1 MVGDFETTVYEGQ
14 QSTEVWASAIVEIGS
29 EDVKIFNSINDTWE
43 YLISLDRNLIVYY
56 HNLKFDGSFW
66 MNFVLKELKL
76 KEAAIK
82 PKEGVMEM
90 SWLEKYQMKS
100 NTFKYM
106 ISSLGYWYSIIVKI
120 GVHYIEFRDS
130 LKILPFSVKEIG
142 KGFET
147 KHRKLNIKYTG
158 YRYAGCEI
166 TDEEK
171 QYIANDVLVVKEAL
185 EIMFSEG
192 HKSSTIGACCMNEFK
207 NEFIPSEY
215 TKSFP
220 NLYDIQIDKDLYGSE
235 TAGDYIR
242 KSYRGGWCYLVK
254 EKSCKIH
261 KNGVTADV
269 NSLYPSMMSSES
281 GNYYPVGLPTFWK
294 GNYIP
299 EEAKN
304 SSSVSPYYSV
314 YYFIRIKTQFRI
326 KEGYLPFIQIKH
338 DVAYKSNECLKT
350 SDIYFKKKGETEG
363 KYYSKIE
370 ELDGTIRDAYVIL
383 TMTQT
388 DYKLFQEH
396 YDLYNTEILDG
407 CYFKSVIGKFDEY
420 IDKYKEMKL
429 KNKGAKRQI
438 AKLFLN
444 NLYGKMAT
452 SQDSSFKYAYLKED
466 GSLSYYTI
474 LENKKKPGYIPIGSA
489 ITSYARNFTI
499 RAAQANY
506 NGPDS
511 PGFIYADTD
520 SIHCDLK
527 PEELKGIKVHDKNFC
542 CWKLESQWDIGY
554 FVRQKA
560 YIEHVVGEN
569 LEKIKE
575 PYYNMKCAGMPEQ
588 SKLLFL
594 TSMGDTVARQQ
605 LNSLLEDEGKELT
618 EEEKEFIS
626 TKRELTDFKIGLE
639 VPGKLLP
646 KQIPGGTILVPI
658 NYKMRESFR
667 A

>member
-1 MVGDFETTVYEGQ
+1 M
-14 QSTEVWASAIVEIGS
+14 EIGT
-29 EDVKIFNSINDTWE
+29 EDVKIFHTIAETWE
-43 YLISLDRNLIVYY
+43 YLVSLNRNVTIYY

-66 MNFVLKELKL
+66 LSYFIGTLKL

-82 PKEGVMEM
+82 PKEGVVEL
-90 SWLEKYQMKS
+90 SWIDKYKMRS
-100 NTFKYM
+100 GEFKYM
-106 ISSLGYWYSIIVKI
+106 ISSLGYWYSITVKI

-130 LKILPFSVKEIG
+130 LKILPLSVKALG
-142 KGFET
+142 KGFKT
-147 KHRKLNIKYTG
+147 KHQKLNMKYEG

-171 QYIANDVLVVKEAL
+171 EYIANDVLVVKEAL
-185 EIMFSEG
+185 EVMLSEG
-192 HKSSTIGACCMNEFK
+192 HNSSTIGSCCMKEFK
-207 NEFIPSEY
+207 DEFDPKQYEQL
-215 TKSFP
+215 FP
-220 NLYDIQIDKDLYGSE
+220 NLYEIPIDKDEYGSS
-235 TAGDYIR
+235 TAGDYVR
-242 KSYRGGWCYLVK
+242 KSYRGGWCYLVP
-254 EKSCKIH
+254 EKSCKKYH
-261 KNGVTADV
+261 NGTTADV

-281 GNYYPVGLPTFWK
+281 GNLYPIGEPTFWK

-299 EEAKN
+299 EEATTYKGI
-304 SSSVSPYYSV
+304 SPYYGV

-338 DVAYKSNECLKT
+338 DLAYKPNECLKT
-350 SDIYFKKKGETEG
+350 SDVYFKKKGEQTG

-396 YDLYNTEILDG
+396 YELYNTEILDG
-407 CYFKSVIGKFDEY
+407 CYFRARLAIFDEY
-420 IDKYKEMKL
+420 IEKYKQMKL
-429 KNKGAKRQI
+429 NNKGAKRQI

-452 SQDSSFKYAYLKED
+452 SQDSSFKYAYLKDD
-466 GSLSYYTI
+466 GSLSYYTVI
-474 LENKKKPGYIPIGSA
+474 EKEKKPGYIPIGSA

-506 NGPDS
+506 YGPDN

-520 SIHCDLK
+520 SIHCDLS
-527 PEELKGIKVHDKNFC
+527 PEQMKGITVHDKNFC
-542 CWKLESQWDIGY
+542 CWKLESCWDTGY

-560 YIEHVVGEN
+560 YVERVTHEN
-569 LEKIKE
+569 LELISE
-575 PYYNMKCAGMPEQ
+575 PYYNMKCAGMPEN

-594 TSMGDTVARQQ
+594 SSMGDDVAKKQ
-605 LNSLLEDEGKELT
+605 LDELLDDSGRELT
-618 EEEKEFIS
+618 EEELEFLQ
-626 TKRELTDFKIGLE
+626 TKRKLTDFKIGLE
-639 VPGKLLP
+639 VPGKLMP
-646 KQIPGGTILVPI
+646 KQIPGGTILVPT

-667 A
+667 S

>member
-1 MVGDFETTVYEGQ
+1 M
-14 QSTEVWASAIVEIGS
+14 EIGT
-29 EDVKIFNSINDTWE
+29 EDVKIFHSIQETWD
-43 YLISLDRNLIVYY
+43 YLVSLDRNLIIYY

-66 MNFVLKELKL
+66 MNFILKELKL
-76 KEAAIK
+76 KEAAVK
-82 PKEGVMEM
+82 PKEGIMEL

-100 NTFKYM
+100 GTFKYM
-106 ISSLGYWYSIIVKI
+106 ISSLGYWYSITVKI

-130 LKILPFSVKEIG
+130 LKILPLSVKEIG
-142 KGFET
+142 KGFKT
-147 KHRKLNIKYTG
+147 KHQKLNMKYDG

-171 QYIANDVLVVKEAL
+171 EYIANDVLVVKEAL
-185 EIMFSEG
+185 EIMLQEG
-192 HKSSTIGACCMNEFK
+192 HNSSTIGSCCMKEFK
-207 NEFIPSEY
+207 DEFLPEQY
-215 TKSFP
+215 NKMFP
-220 NLYDIQIDKDLYGSE
+220 NLYEIPLDKSLYGSE
-235 TAGDYIR
+235 TAGDYVR
-242 KSYRGGWCYLVK
+242 KSYRGGWCYLVQ
-254 EKSCKIH
+254 EKSCITYH
-261 KNGVTADV
+261 NGTTADV

-281 GNYYPVGLPTFWK
+281 GNFYPYGAPTFWK

-299 EEAKN
+299 DEAKTYTGF
-304 SSSVSPYYSV
+304 SPYYSV
-314 YYFIRIKTQFRI
+314 YYFIRIKTQFKI
-326 KEGYLPFIQIKH
+326 KDGYLPFIQIKH
-338 DVAYKSNECLKT
+338 DLAYKANECLKT
-350 SDIYFKKKGETEG
+350 SDIFYKKKGESEG
-363 KYYSKIE
+363 RYYSKIE
-370 ELDGTIRDAYVIL
+370 ELDGTVRDAYVIL

-388 DYKLFQEH
+388 DYQLFQEH

-407 CYFKSVIGKFDEY
+407 CYFQARKAIFDEY
-420 IDKYKEMKL
+420 IEQYKEMKL
-429 KNKGAKRQI
+429 NNKGAKRQI

-474 LENKKKPGYIPIGSA
+474 LENKKKPGYIAIGSA

-506 NGPDS
+506 YGPDK

-520 SIHCDLK
+520 SIHCDLS
-527 PEELKGIKVHDKNFC
+527 PNQMKGITVHDKNFC

-560 YIEHVVGEN
+560 YVEHVTGEN
-569 LEKIKE
+569 LEPIPE

-594 TSMGDTVARQQ
+594 SSMGDDVAKKQ
-605 LNSLLEDEGKELT
+605 LEILLDDAGRELT
-618 EEEKEFIS
+618 TEEQEFLS
-626 TKRELTDFKIGLE
+626 TKRKLTDFKIGLE

-646 KQIPGGTILVPI
+646 KQIPGGTILVPT